1 MNTDK
6 QNDRKI
12 SPSERV
18 KIHLNY
24 QDHFFR
30 IEQNEELQSER
41 IIKFFLAL
49 TTGIIVIFTILMRN
63 NISKEILYWILAVFI
78 IVLFVLGLFV
88 FARVIWSDR
97 KIKQMRQLRAVSYEA
112 IKTFDPS
119 VAPYRERLKEM
130 NDSRIWWLLRMS
142 KGTLTQIMWL
152 IEGILIEALM
162 FVLVI
167 ILELQLTDRII
178 LLIIPVGFVLTVL
191 YCWAE
196 YIKQGIDEKNE
207 NNIDKTV

>member
-1 MNTDK
+1 MSPGK

-18 KIHLNY
+18 KIHLHY
-24 QDHFFR
+24 QDYFFR
-30 IEQNEELQSER
+30 IEQNEEFQSER

-49 TTGIIVIFTILMRN
+49 ATGIIAFFTIMMRN

-97 KIKQMRQLRAVSYEA
+97 KIKQMRQLRTVSYEA

-119 VAPYRERLKEM
+119 VALYRKRLKEM

-142 KGTLTQIMWL
+142 KGTLTQLMWF
-152 IEGILIEALM
+152 IEGVLIAAFM
-162 FVLVI
+162 FVLGI
-167 ILELQLTDRII
+167 ILDFHLTSRII
-178 LLIIPVGFVLTVL
+178 LSFITTVFVLIVL
-191 YCWAE
+191 WSWAK
-196 YIKQGIDEKNE
+196 YIKKDI
-207 NNIDKTV
+207 T